1 MSDKI
6 NKEIYTKLANRIYDL
21 DGEVYRVLGS
31 SLGRTLPET
40 VIQRSVP

>member
-21 DGEVYRVLGS
+21 DGEVYRA
-31 SLGRTLPET
+31 GRFGVSRQ
-40 VIQRSVP
+40 VIVQDLANWI